1 MCSYGNDS
9 NERTDLATALA
20 YTNCAEGAAPT
31 EPAVPA
37 EEVQEPLDATF

>member
-9 NERTDLATALA
+9 SERTYLTRALA
-20 YTNCAEGAAPT
+20 YTSWAEGAAPT

-37 EEVQEPLDATF
+37 EEVQEPSDATF